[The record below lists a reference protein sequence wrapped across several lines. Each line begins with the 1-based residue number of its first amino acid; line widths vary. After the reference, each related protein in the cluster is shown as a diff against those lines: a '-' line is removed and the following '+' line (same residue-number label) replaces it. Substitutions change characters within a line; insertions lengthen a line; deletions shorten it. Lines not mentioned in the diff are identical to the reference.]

1 MPGRGDDGG
10 GLENFES
17 GRRGEGGNGKTRSVG
32 AVRSLT
38 TQAQPPAQRRSG
50 LRFGA
55 GSVIRRPGLID
66 LSRSV
71 AYLPSDGTHLPVGQT
86 QRPTRRKLFVFPHP
100 LQLFSGP
107 SGSTRPAIHHCC
119 PLSPPS
125 SICSLTRSFEPGSS
139 HGARRDRGAPPQ
151 QDRPHHG
158 RHRIHSET

>member
-1 MPGRGDDGG
+1 LPGRGDDGG

-86 QRPTRRKLFVFPHP
+86 QRPTGRKLFVFPHP
-100 LQLFSGP
+100 LQLL
-107 SGSTRPAIHHCC
+107 RPLRLHPPCNP
-119 PLSPPS
+119 PLLP
-125 SICSLTRSFEPGSS
+125 TEP
-139 HGARRDRGAPPQ
+139 AVLNLLA
-151 QDRPHHG
+151 
-158 RHRIHSET
+158 HSVVRTWV